1 MANTGDLFVNFK
13 VNADGLQSGF
23 AALNGFVGKS
33 KRDLAAMDG
42 AVNALSTTLAKLGI
56 DPSFIFQMRDLV
68 QIGTKQIPKV
78 VEGIAALER
87 QAGALA
93 GMKITAPKL
102 EAPVAAAAATVAPAI
117 DPTVLPPIDLA
128 PIEGVAK
135 AIRSAR
141 EQATGDIDILGSTI
155 TNSPILSMGGAV
167 EAQMAKARASFATG
181 SVDMADAIVLG
192 SSRIEEA
199 IVQTATVT
207 KSQGGAITAALGKVR
222 DFTGTIPARFVA
234 LRDSMSSAFSSGA
247 TAATGALSKIGPAIS
262 SLPTLASTAFGR
274 IKAGFQGL
282 PAASSTAFEAIKSGA
297 LKFDATLT
305 GVAARAATAG
315 RAIGA
320 ALYTAL
326 GPIGLIL
333 VAAGALY
340 AVIEKFVSDAEAR
353 VAESNARIEAS
364 MSRTKAAIDEVLGSL
379 KNIRA
384 ERERTEAKSEGIEA
398 DIKGLQALLNAR
410 GDGIRFTEE
419 QIARE
424 RDLRDEIAAN
434 ATAQKTLADASRD
447 RAKAEETVR
456 KAEQGLRDAEMS
468 LNLGEIEESKF
479 NELEANLKQQYAIQ
493 SAMRAQEEEAKKLAE
508 STSQSLALEQQRL
521 DLVSKVAEQRRREA
535 EAEAQKQAVASI
547 LQGIEDE
554 RLRLT
559 LSAADYEEMILDR
572 RIKQAGI
579 EDPQVIA
586 RIKAAQDALN
596 LAKQQAEAEKVA
608 KAAAGEKNTIAQETI
623 RITEEARAL
632 QSAIDSIANEQAAL
646 EREMLELTMGKA
658 AAEEHILRM
667 KAQAAGLDAAATNDL
682 IEQLKAVQD
691 LRDAVAERKRTEAEQ
706 NRLLDERTRLEASIA
721 DATEAARA
729 KAMEDD
735 LRRQQMTETVSTAI
749 GGLKI
754 AATSDAIDIDRRIF
768 DETKK
773 QTDELKK
780 INAALSA
787 GGVAVLT

>member
-1 MANTGDLFVNFK
+1 VANTGDLFVNFK

-42 AVNALSTTLAKLGI
+42 AVNALSSTLAKLGI

-102 EAPVAAAAATVAPAI
+102 EAPVAAAAATVAPAVDTTI
-117 DPTVLPPIDLA
+117 LPPIDLA
-128 PIEGVAK
+128 PIDGVAK
-135 AIRSAR
+135 AIRSVR

-155 TNSPILSMGGAV
+155 NNSPILSMGGAV
-167 EAQMAKARASFATG
+167 EAQMAKARASFSSG

-207 KSQGGAITAALGKVR
+207 KAQGGAITAALGKVR

-234 LRDSMSSAFSSGA
+234 LRESMSSAFSSGA

-297 LKFDATLT
+297 MKFDATLT

-340 AVIEKFVSDAEAR
+340 AVIDKFVSDAEAR
-353 VAESNARIEAS
+353 VAESNARIEAN
-364 MSRTKAAIDEVLGSL
+364 MQRTQAVI
-379 KNIRA
+379 
-384 ERERTEAKSEGIEA
+384 ERTMAAVESLNKDTASARSKSTGTQA
-398 DIKGLQALLNAR
+398 DIEGLQALLNAR
-410 GDGIRFTEE
+410 ADQVALIEQ
-419 QIARE
+419 QIAAERE
-424 RDLRDEIAAN
+424 LRDEVAANIAAN
-434 ATAQKTLADASRD
+434 KAVADAVAA
-447 RAKAEETVR
+447 RAKAEQDVADAQRTLQIRNQQVAEGAIDET
-456 KAEQGLRDAEMS
+456 AA
-468 LNLGEIEESKF
+468 
-479 NELEANLKQQYAIQ
+479 NEAAAQLSNMRGIL
-493 SAMRAQEEEAKKLAE
+493 SAMQAQEDAAKALAGA
-508 STSQSLALEQQRL
+508 TANNLALEEQRVDLAQQLTEQTRL
-521 DLVSKVAEQRRREA
+521 KAEAEQRSA
-535 EAEAQKQAVASI
+535 TIAQLI
-547 LQGIEDE
+547 QGFDDE

-559 LSAADYEEMILDR
+559 MDAADYEEMILDR
-572 RIKQAGI
+572 KIAAAGI
-579 EDPQVIA
+579 TDPNDIA

-596 LAKQQAEAEKVA
+596 LAKQQAEAEKIA
-608 KAAAGEKNTIAQETI
+608 KSAAGEKNTIAQETI

-754 AATSDAIDIDRRIF
+754 AATSDAIDIDKRIF

>member
-535 EAEAQKQAVASI
+535 EAEAQTQAVASI

>member
-1 MANTGDLFVNFK
+1 VANTGDLFVNFK

>member
-1 MANTGDLFVNFK
+1 VANTGDLFVNFK

-93 GMKITAPKL
+93 GMKIEAPAMV
-102 EAPVAAAAATVAPAI
+102 APVAAAAATVAPAI

-167 EAQMAKARASFATG
+167 EAQMAKARASFSSG

-234 LRDSMSSAFSSGA
+234 LRDSISSAFSSGA

-297 LKFDATLT
+297 MKFDATLT

-333 VAAGALY
+333 VAAGARY
-340 AVIEKFVSDAEAR
+340 AVIDKFVSDAEAR
-353 VAESNARIEAS
+353 VAESNARIEAN
-364 MSRTKAAIDEVLGSL
+364 MQRTQAVI
-379 KNIRA
+379 
-384 ERERTEAKSEGIEA
+384 ERTMAAVESLNKDTASARSKGTGTQA
-398 DIKGLQALLNAR
+398 DIEGLQALLNAR
-410 GDGIRFTEE
+410 ADQVALIEQ
-419 QIARE
+419 QIAAERE
-424 RDLRDEIAAN
+424 LRDEVAANIAAN
-434 ATAQKTLADASRD
+434 KAVADAVAAR
-447 RAKAEETVR
+447 V
-456 KAEQGLRDAEMS
+456 KAEQDVANAQKKAAFLGQQFVKGEVSYTARDEAIAEMRNAEGI
-468 LNLGEIEESKF
+468 L
-479 NELEANLKQQYAIQ
+479 
-493 SAMRAQEEEAKKLAE
+493 SAMRAQEDAAKALAGA
-508 STSQSLALEQQRL
+508 TANNLALEEQRVDLAQQLAEQTRL
-521 DLVSKVAEQRRREA
+521 KAEAEQRSA
-535 EAEAQKQAVASI
+535 TIAQLI
-547 LQGIEDE
+547 QGFDDE

-608 KAAAGEKNTIAQETI
+608 KSAAGEKNTIAQETI

-682 IEQLKAVQD
+682 IDQLKAVQD

-754 AATSDAIDIDRRIF
+754 AATSDAIDIDKRIF

>member
-1 MANTGDLFVNFK
+1 VANTGDLFVNFK

-93 GMKITAPKL
+93 GMKIEAPAMV
-102 EAPVAAAAATVAPAI
+102 APVAAAAATVAPAI

-234 LRDSMSSAFSSGA
+234 LRESMSSAFSSGA

-333 VAAGALY
+333 IAAGALY

-353 VAESNARIEAS
+353 VAESNARIEAN
-364 MSRTKAAIDEVLGSL
+364 MQRTQAVI
-379 KNIRA
+379 
-384 ERERTEAKSEGIEA
+384 ERTMAAVESLNKDTASARSKGTGTQA
-398 DIKGLQALLNAR
+398 DIEGLQALLNAR
-410 GDGIRFTEE
+410 ADQVALIEQ
-419 QIARE
+419 QIAAERE
-424 RDLRDEIAAN
+424 LRDEVAANIAAN
-434 ATAQKTLADASRD
+434 KAVADAVAA
-447 RAKAEETVR
+447 RAKAEQDVADAQRTLQIRNQQV
-456 KAEQGLRDAEMS
+456 AEGAID
-468 LNLGEIEESKF
+468 ESAA
-479 NELEANLKQQYAIQ
+479 NEAAAQLSNMRGIL
-493 SAMRAQEEEAKKLAE
+493 SAMQAQEDAAKALAGA
-508 STSQSLALEQQRL
+508 TANNLALEEQRVDLAQQLAEQTRL
-521 DLVSKVAEQRRREA
+521 KAEAEQRSA
-535 EAEAQKQAVASI
+535 TIAQLI
-547 LQGIEDE
+547 QGFDDE

-559 LSAADYEEMILDR
+559 MSAADYEEMILDR
-572 RIKQAGI
+572 KIAAAGI
-579 EDPQVIA
+579 TDPNDIA
-586 RIKAAQDALN
+586 RIKAAQEALD
-596 LAKQQAEAEKVA
+596 LAKQQAEAEKIA
-608 KAAAGEKNTIAQETI
+608 KSAAGEKNTIAQETI

-658 AAEEHILRM
+658 AAEEHILRL

-682 IEQLKAVQD
+682 IDQLKAVQD

-754 AATSDAIDIDRRIF
+754 AATSDAIDIDKRIY

>member
-56 DPSFIFQMRDLV
+56 DPSFIFQMRDLA
-68 QIGTKQIPKV
+68 QIGTKQIPKL

-87 QAGALA
+87 QAGKLSGLTAPALQMPAVAAPPTDALA
-93 GMKITAPKL
+93 LMRK
-102 EAPVAAAAATVAPAI
+102 
-117 DPTVLPPIDLA
+117 
-128 PIEGVAK
+128 
-135 AIRSAR
+135 
-141 EQATGDIDILGSTI
+141 
-155 TNSPILSMGGAV
+155 
-167 EAQMAKARASFATG
+167 SFA
-181 SVDMADAIVLG
+181 DAVQELEPIQLPK
-192 SSRIEEA
+192 IE
-199 IVQTATVT
+199 
-207 KSQGGAITAALGKVR
+207 GGAITAALGKIR
-222 DFTGTIPARFVA
+222 DFAGTIPPRFAA

-282 PAASSTAFEAIKSGA
+282 PAASSTAFEAIKNGA

-364 MSRTKAAIDEVLGSL
+364 MQRTQAVI
-379 KNIRA
+379 
-384 ERERTEAKSEGIEA
+384 ERTMAAVESLNKDTASARSKSTGTQA
-398 DIKGLQALLNAR
+398 DIEGLQALINAR
-410 GDGIRFTEE
+410 ADQVELIEQ
-419 QIARE
+419 QIAAERE
-424 RDLRDEIAAN
+424 LRDEVAANIAAN
-434 ATAQKTLADASRD
+434 KAVADAVAA
-447 RAKAEETVR
+447 RAKAEQDVADAQRTLQIRNQQVAEGAIDESAANEAAAQLSNMRGILSAMQAQEDAAKALAGATANNLELEEQRVDLAQQL
-456 KAEQGLRDAEMS
+456 AEQTR
-468 LNLGEIEESKF
+468 
-479 NELEANLKQQYAIQ
+479 LK
-493 SAMRAQEEEAKKLAE
+493 SE
-508 STSQSLALEQQRL
+508 
-521 DLVSKVAEQRRREA
+521 AEQRSA
-535 EAEAQKQAVASI
+535 TIAQLI
-547 LQGIEDE
+547 QGFDDE

-559 LSAADYEEMILDR
+559 MSAADYEEMILDR
-572 RIKQAGI
+572 KIAAAGI
-579 EDPQVIA
+579 TDPNDIA
-586 RIKAAQDALN
+586 RIKAAQDALD
-596 LAKQQAEAEKVA
+596 LAKQQDEAEKVA

-682 IEQLKAVQD
+682 IDQLKAVQD

-729 KAMEDD
+729 KAVEDD

-754 AATSDAIDIDRRIF
+754 AATSDAIDIDKRIF

>member
-1 MANTGDLFVNFK
+1 VANTGDLFVNFK

-535 EAEAQKQAVASI
+535 EAEAQTQAVASI

>member
-93 GMKITAPKL
+93 GMKIEAPAMV
-102 EAPVAAAAATVAPAI
+102 APVAAAAATVAPAI

-167 EAQMAKARASFATG
+167 EAQMAKARASFSSG

-234 LRDSMSSAFSSGA
+234 LRDSISSAFSSGA

-297 LKFDATLT
+297 MKFDATLT

-340 AVIEKFVSDAEAR
+340 AVIDKFVSDAEAR
-353 VAESNARIEAS
+353 VAESNARIEAN
-364 MSRTKAAIDEVLGSL
+364 MQRTQAVI
-379 KNIRA
+379 
-384 ERERTEAKSEGIEA
+384 ERTMAAVESLNKDTASARSKGTGTQA
-398 DIKGLQALLNAR
+398 DIEGLQALLNAR
-410 GDGIRFTEE
+410 ADQVALIEQ
-419 QIARE
+419 QIAAERE
-424 RDLRDEIAAN
+424 LRDEVAANIAAN
-434 ATAQKTLADASRD
+434 KAVADAVAAR
-447 RAKAEETVR
+447 V
-456 KAEQGLRDAEMS
+456 KAEQDVANAQKKAAFLGQQFVKGEVSYTARDEAIAEMRNAEGI
-468 LNLGEIEESKF
+468 L
-479 NELEANLKQQYAIQ
+479 
-493 SAMRAQEEEAKKLAE
+493 SAMRAQEDAAKALAGA
-508 STSQSLALEQQRL
+508 TANNLALEEQRVDLAQQLAEQTRL
-521 DLVSKVAEQRRREA
+521 KAEAEQRSA
-535 EAEAQKQAVASI
+535 TIAQLI
-547 LQGIEDE
+547 QGFDDE

-608 KAAAGEKNTIAQETI
+608 KSAAGEKNTIAQETI

-682 IEQLKAVQD
+682 IDQLKAVQD

-754 AATSDAIDIDRRIF
+754 AATSDAIDIDKRIF

>member
-326 GPIGLIL
+326 GPIGIII
-333 VAAGALY
+333 AGMAGLY
-340 AVIEKFVSDAEAR
+340 AIMEKFVSDAEAR

-424 RDLRDEIAAN
+424 RELRDEIAAN
-434 ATAQKTLADASRD
+434 AAAQKTLADASRD

-521 DLVSKVAEQRRREA
+521 DLVSQVAEQRRREA

-608 KAAAGEKNTIAQETI
+608 KTAAGEKNTIAQETI

-754 AATSDAIDIDRRIF
+754 AATSDAIDIDKRIY